1 LENHPT
7 KRLTGPREI
16 KYKSNCD
23 LGEINKV
30 RYNNCLA
37 LEYTMQVI
45 QIIRQKVLIRN
56 LILAASIFFISLI
69 LGTLIGQNIVEGIMG
84 QLGTILEPLALTGKL
99 TILLFFI
106 IFINNAIKALGII
119 FLGILL
125 GLPPLLFIVLN
136 GFILGGLGSALESV
150 NGWRYVMA
158 SFVPHGMIEIPV
170 ILLAAAL
177 GFTVGMESLK
187 WLIRRESQVKLQ
199 LSNGLKV
206 YVRWILPGLAVAA
219 IIEVLVT
226 PLLIGLVNVS

>member
-1 LENHPT
+1 
-7 KRLTGPREI
+7 
-16 KYKSNCD
+16 
-23 LGEINKV
+23 
-30 RYNNCLA
+30 
-37 LEYTMQVI
+37 MQVTL
-45 QIIRQKVLIRN
+45 IIRQKVLIRN
-56 LILAASIFFISLI
+56 LILVASIFFVSLV
-69 LGTLIGQNIVEGIMG
+69 LGMLIGQNTVEGLMR
-84 QLGTILEPLALTGKL
+84 QLGAILEPLASTGKL
-99 TILLFFI
+99 TILLFLI

-158 SFVPHGMIEIPV
+158 SFVPHGVIEIPV

-187 WLIRRESQVKLQ
+187 WLVRRESRVKLQ

-226 PLLIGLVNVS
+226 PLLIGLVNAG

>member
-1 LENHPT
+1 
-7 KRLTGPREI
+7 
-16 KYKSNCD
+16 
-23 LGEINKV
+23 
-30 RYNNCLA
+30 
-37 LEYTMQVI
+37 MQVT

-56 LILAASIFFISLI
+56 LILAASIFFISLV

-125 GLPPLLFIVLN
+125 GLPTLLFIVLN

-158 SFVPHGMIEIPV
+158 SFVPHGVIEIPV

-187 WLIRRESQVKLQ
+187 WLVRRESRVKLQ
-199 LSNGLKV
+199 LSNGLQV

-226 PLLIGLVNVS
+226 PLLIGLVHAG

>member
-1 LENHPT
+1 
-7 KRLTGPREI
+7 
-16 KYKSNCD
+16 
-23 LGEINKV
+23 
-30 RYNNCLA
+30 
-37 LEYTMQVI
+37 MQVI

-69 LGTLIGQNIVEGIMG
+69 LGTLIGRNTIEGLMR
-84 QLGTILEPLALTGKL
+84 QLGAIFEPLALTGKL
-99 TILLFFI
+99 TILLFLI

-158 SFVPHGMIEIPV
+158 SFVPHGVIEIPV

-187 WLIRRESQVKLQ
+187 WLVRRESRVKLQ

-226 PLLIGLVNVS
+226 PLLIGLVHAG